1 MDTYFEIFTM
11 IVGPLLRIAM
21 ILLAGAIWWHYDL
34 SRMEIRRKYEQGRI
48 YFVDVKVL
56 NVRHTISKGYKSWHR
71 NYYAN
76 VEYIDEHSCI
86 HTGRVDISKFD
97 LVNSGDVLHVLY
109 DPDRTKFY
117 PAAAAKKPST
127 QWTII
132 KILIAVG
139 LIICVLDW
147 IDII

>member
-1 MDTYFEIFTM
+1 MDMYFEIFEM
-11 IVGPLLRIAM
+11 ILGPLLRIAM

-34 SRMEIRRKYEQGRI
+34 SRMEIRRKYEKGRI

-56 NVRHTISKGYKSWHR
+56 DVNHTISKGYKGWNR

-76 VEYIDEHSCI
+76 VEYIDEHRCM

-97 LVNSGDVLHVLY
+97 FVNPGDILHVLY
-109 DPDRTKFY
+109 DPDIRKFY
-117 PAAAAKKPST
+117 PAEAAKKPST
-127 QWTII
+127 KWTII